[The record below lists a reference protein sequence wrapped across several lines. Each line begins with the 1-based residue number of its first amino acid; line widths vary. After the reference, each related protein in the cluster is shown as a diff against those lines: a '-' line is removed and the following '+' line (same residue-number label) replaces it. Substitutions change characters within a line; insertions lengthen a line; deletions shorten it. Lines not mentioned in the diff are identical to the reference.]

1 LIIDINCKA
10 PAELLADEELTK
22 LFEYSEILLQ
32 QNKDSKKKLY
42 SIHEPDV
49 ECIGKGKAH
58 KKYEFGNK
66 VGLLQL
72 RGNVLF

>member
-1 LIIDINCKA
+1 MKNLRSFFK
-10 PAELLADEELTK
+10 
-22 LFEYSEILLQ
+22 YSEILLQ

-49 ECIGKGKAH
+49 ERIGKDKAH

-66 VGLLQL
+66 VGFLQL
-72 RGNVLF
+72 RRNVLF